1 MEALLSHGEG
11 LVVPE
16 RMIVAPSVGVFR
28 PMDDVD
34 AGTLVDEGQTVGV
47 LDGPGTSTPV
57 CSPFRGRLVGMLVH
71 PGERIREGQPIA
83 WLRVHGICAPAS
95 QAGARPFRSNGSR
108 T

>member
-34 AGTLVDEGQTVGV
+34 AGTLVVEGQTVGV
-47 LDGPGTSTPV
+47 VDGPGTSTPV

-71 PGERIREGQPIA
+71 PGERLREGQPVA
-83 WLRVHGICAPAS
+83 WLRVA
-95 QAGARPFRSNGSR
+95 
-108 T
+108 